1 MTDSSMNRDS
11 NSSSHAPAQQGN
23 DASDTSLHR
32 PSSHS
37 WVEIDLA
44 AIRHNVTAIK
54 RFIGPSR
61 WLWAVVKADAYG
73 HGAEIAA
80 NVALEAGADGVAVSC
95 LSEAA
100 ELRMDARIRAPLLV
114 LAPGDTRAAAW
125 MVRLDIIQ
133 TACSPPMVEA
143 LSRAA
148 GRLEKPARV
157 HLKIDTGMGRIG
169 VRPEQ
174 AVEFATFLTGLPG
187 VKLEGVFSHL
197 GTAESP
203 DPAYAHH
210 QFALFQ
216 QTLAHLHDAG
226 IPLGMR
232 HIANSAATLRFP
244 DMLLDGVRAGLVI
257 YGIMPDA
264 PELAQINLRPALSW
278 KTQLSFLHRVP
289 PGSAISYGRTYVADR
304 DCTIGVLPLGYAD
317 GYPRQASNRSRVLL
331 RGRECPVVGV
341 VCMDHSMV
349 DVSAVPEARIGDEV
363 VLIGKQGNAAIT
375 ANQLAAWAG
384 TTVHEVPTV
393 IGHRVKRVYLDRERP
408 EGGSELPI
416 ETGAPVQQQ
425 RAIRRG

>member
-1 MTDSSMNRDS
+1 M
-11 NSSSHAPAQQGN
+11 
-23 DASDTSLHR
+23 SLHR

-44 AIRHNVTAIK
+44 AIRHNVAAIK

-61 WLWAVVKADAYG
+61 WLWAVVKAGAYG
-73 HGAEIAA
+73 HGAEMVA
-80 NVALEAGADGVAVSC
+80 NAALEAGADGVAVSC

-114 LAPGDTRAAAW
+114 LAPGDTRAAGW

-133 TACSPPMVEA
+133 TACSAPMVEA

-148 GRLEKPARV
+148 GRLGKPARV

-174 AVEFATFLTGLPG
+174 AVEFATVLMGLPG
-187 VKLEGVFSHL
+187 IKLEGIFSHL
-197 GTAESP
+197 ATAESP
-203 DPAYAHH
+203 DPACACD
-210 QFALFQ
+210 QFRRFREV
-216 QTLAHLHDAG
+216 LAQLHDAR

-244 DMLLDGVRAGLVI
+244 EMLLDGVRAGLLI
-257 YGIMPDA
+257 YGIVPEA
-264 PELAQINLRPALSW
+264 PGLAQINLLPALSW
-278 KTQLSFLHRVP
+278 KSQLSFLHRAP
-289 PGSAISYGRTYVADR
+289 AGSAISYGATYVADR
-304 DCTIGVLPLGYAD
+304 ECVIGVLPLGYAD

-331 RGRECPVVGV
+331 RGRQCPVVGV
-341 VCMDHSMV
+341 VCMDHLMV
-349 DVSAVPEARIGDEV
+349 DVTAVPEARIGDEV
-363 VLIGKQGNAAIT
+363 VLIGQQGNAAIT
-375 ANQLAAWAG
+375 ANRLAAWAG

-408 EGGSELPI
+408 EDGSESPG
-416 ETGAPVQQQ
+416 ETEAAVQQP
-425 RAIRRG
+425 RAGRPG